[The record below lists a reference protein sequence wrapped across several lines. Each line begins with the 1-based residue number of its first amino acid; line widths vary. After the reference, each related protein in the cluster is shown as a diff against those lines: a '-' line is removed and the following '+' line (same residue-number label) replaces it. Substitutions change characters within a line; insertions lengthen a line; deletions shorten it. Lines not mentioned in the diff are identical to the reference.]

1 MIGQYLLVGM
11 LPRLHPVILSKLIRR
26 RDDAELFHRVISHR
40 PHCDADND
48 ELHTNGA
55 DSDSFLGE
63 NDVHP
68 KLPRN
73 LRQRLRR
80 LKVSVYDHGDYP
92 Y

>member
-26 RDDAELFHRVISHR
+26 RDDAEFHRVISHR
-40 PHCDADND
+40 PHYDADDD

-68 KLPRN
+68 NLPRN